1 MTSPLL
7 NIGSNYQIQNH
18 PLDSGLISD
27 LSVLWSVQA
36 TLFQYDQVFTIYNF
50 RLVVAKLRTG
60 ITKAVQSVSAVA
72 TRSMSLIFD
81 ARRAFRRFTFFV
93 KKIVPKPLSPLY
105 RIQPLKLLECIN
117 NLTPRV
123 L

>member
-93 KKIVPKPLSPLY
+93 KNCPQTVITVIPYTTVKTV
-105 RIQPLKLLECIN
+105 RMHN
-117 NLTPRV
+117 NLKPRV

>member
-7 NIGSNYQIQNH
+7 NIGSNYQLQIKAIYGFPGYTISNGQ
-18 PLDSGLISD
+18 SVGTGQKLI
-27 LSVLWSVQA
+27 QA

-93 KKIVPKPLSPLY
+93 KTVVPKPLSM
-105 RIQPLKLLECIN
+105 
-117 NLTPRV
+117 
-123 L
+123 

>member
-93 KKIVPKPLSPLY
+93 KNVPKPLSPLY
-105 RIQPLKLLECIN
+105 RIQPLKRLECTN
-117 NLTPRV
+117 NLTPRG